1 MIEVSHVAAFPH
13 VTADR
18 RVPADRL
25 MLRSCDGCKSLSALD
40 SGPCAECG
48 GTALSRVPSCGV
60 GSIVSCTVVAARSRC
75 DARTH
80 AGPCTIAI
88 VELDDGPWM
97 YAWIEGRP
105 PARSGEPV
113 RVRFAHEEPGERYP
127 YFVCAA

>member
-1 MIEVSHVAAFPH
+1 MIEGSHVAAFPH
-13 VTADR
+13 VSADR
-18 RVPADRL
+18 RVPTDRL
-25 MLRSCDGCKSLSALD
+25 MLRSCDDCKSLSALD
-40 SGPCAECG
+40 SGTCADCG

-60 GSIVSCTVVAARSRC
+60 GSIVSCTVVASRSRC
-75 DARTH
+75 DAKVHT
-80 AGPCTIAI
+80 APCTIAI

-105 PARSGEPV
+105 PARSGAPV